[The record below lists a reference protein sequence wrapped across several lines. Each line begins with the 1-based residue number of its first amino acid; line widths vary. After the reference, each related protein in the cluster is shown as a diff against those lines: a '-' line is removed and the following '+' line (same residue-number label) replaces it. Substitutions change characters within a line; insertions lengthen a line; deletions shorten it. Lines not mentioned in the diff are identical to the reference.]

1 MSRYITT
8 KADFTLRRKHKKG
21 SGATIYENDYTTIN
35 PMPNA
40 LKGEYV
46 IGDSNFVFTSRLGIN
61 GQKKHV
67 RGKFLPNPMGENSAW
82 TMDTIIDSGITE
94 ETRIRLKP
102 NYTSIRDFA
111 CYGSAIKLVQGTING
126 VITDFPAEMYLSDE
140 VMNVYNGESG
150 SGYGFDDGQSLAF
163 SGNILYNEYDI
174 DITSINIQPESV
186 YNPLRY

>member
-8 KADFTLRRKHKKG
+8 KADFTLRRKHKTY

-67 RGKFLPNPMGENSAW
+67 RGKFVPNPSGSTDEKGAW
-82 TMDTIIDSGITE
+82 TIDTIIDSGITE

-102 NYTSIRDFA
+102 
-111 CYGSAIKLVQGTING
+111 
-126 VITDFPAEMYLSDE
+126 
-140 VMNVYNGESG
+140 
-150 SGYGFDDGQSLAF
+150 
-163 SGNILYNEYDI
+163 ILRRV
-174 DITSINIQPESV
+174 S
-186 YNPLRY
+186 

>member
-140 VMNVYNGESG
+140 EMKIY
-150 SGYGFDDGQSLAF
+150 DGGML
-163 SGNILYNEYDI
+163 
-174 DITSINIQPESV
+174 
-186 YNPLRY
+186 